1 MNTCAEKKQT
11 TLTKTFTFP
20 KFTLEFTLRGLNYG
34 EFKAYKE
41 KINNNANNSDYLR
54 IKAKSEVAKVDKEA
68 ESITVEEVERFAEL
82 TDQINTRADLLDF
95 ELLVNCLT
103 SNIAYDAGFKVKK
116 ATDAIKKKIK
126 KLDDALSL
134 LEPSDIQSLAEI
146 AYNLTTLSKSGI
158 EAKEVAED
166 EVK

>member
-11 TLTKTFTFP
+11 TLTKTFNFP

-34 EFKAYKE
+34 EFKKYKE
-41 KINNNANNSDYLR
+41 KANNNLNNSEYLRLKAKDEIANN
-54 IKAKSEVAKVDKEA
+54 DKTADKITLEEA
-68 ESITVEEVERFAEL
+68 ERFVEL
-82 TDQINTRADLLDF
+82 TDQINSTAELIDF

-116 ATDAIKKKIK
+116 ASDAIKKKIK

-134 LEPSDIQSLAEI
+134 LESSDIHSLAEI
-146 AYNLTTLSKSGI
+146 AFNLTTLSRSGI
-158 EAKEVAED
+158 EKKEVAED